1 MECSMSGS
9 NVRHSVMSYFAIPQ
23 TVVYQVS
30 LTMGSSRQEY
40 WSSLPFNFPLIAT
53 ALQPKV
59 VRDVRIHIKC

>member
-40 WSSLPFNFPLIAT
+40 WSSLPFPSPEDLPNPGSEPSSP
-53 ALQPKV
+53 ALQA
-59 VRDVRIHIKC
+59 DS